1 MVPIKWMHGSSRSLS
16 ATRGAL
22 YRYTIKYLTH
32 FWKLNGQM
40 LLLLLE
46 SSLSFLQHRMTC
58 ALLGAQ
64 CNQTP
69 AFILRFPGEKGR
81 GDWNLRCPARL
92 TELRAWHI
100 SSANGKPS
108 ASMPVSTSA
117 CGFQQ
122 SLMVECSWL
131 WVLADVEKQSPASG
145 TAIGWQTSVAVNEN
159 STTETC
165 WANKQRNVGE
175 CCTHFTGAGRDQL
188 DFTLA
193 SVVQRTLWIMNFTV
207 ISGARNSPKQEN
219 FQWIDW

>member
-108 ASMPVSTSA
+108 ASVP
-117 CGFQQ
+117 
-122 SLMVECSWL
+122 
-131 WVLADVEKQSPASG
+131 ADVEKQSPASG

-165 WANKQRNVGE
+165 WANKQRTVGE
-175 CCTHFTGAGRDQL
+175 CCTHFTGAGRDRL